1 MKTGVADTAR
11 MADNRQ
17 AGGQPQKEF
26 TLTTDRSENNEVV
39 TQSAVTQAAPSTIA
53 DLPEGVQSIVNVL
66 DDRRAVDVVVLDL
79 RGVSESLDCFIV
91 ATGESSLQLRALEES
106 VHYQQKLEGRLPRGV
121 EGPSDR
127 WVLLDYG
134 PVVVHLMSPEA
145 RDFYDLEGLWAD
157 AQRVEVTPI

>member
-1 MKTGVADTAR
+1 M
-11 MADNRQ
+11 
-17 AGGQPQKEF
+17 
-26 TLTTDRSENNEVV
+26 TTDRSENNEVV

-79 RGVSESLDCFIV
+79 RGVSESLDCF
-91 ATGESSLQLRALEES
+91 
-106 VHYQQKLEGRLPRGV
+106 YQQKLEGRLPRGV